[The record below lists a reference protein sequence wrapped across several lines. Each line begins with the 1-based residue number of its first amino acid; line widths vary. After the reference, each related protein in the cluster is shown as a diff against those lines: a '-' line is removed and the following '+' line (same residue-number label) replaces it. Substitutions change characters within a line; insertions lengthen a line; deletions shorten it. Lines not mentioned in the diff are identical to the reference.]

1 MDAVKKV
8 LRRYGKLYYQPI
20 PITGIVPAS
29 QGTGTFTNTDSIP
42 YLISD
47 ITIMALDAVTGVA
60 TQDYLVSIKDSAKAQ
75 VLCESPVHGS
85 HWGING
91 LPTHLP
97 VPYWLKGA
105 GSIEITVTSTHA
117 GNNIDVYI
125 SFSGYKLASA
135 QGQAQMRALIEN
147 AGYPYWFSVSKVAL
161 AANTTARQV
170 LTNAENT
177 PYLIKRF
184 TAWAY
189 DTIATIQTMKYSL
202 YMKDSATQQLWM
214 PNPVN
219 GSAFGFNEFPT
230 DLQVPYLLNPQ
241 STLEVEI
248 TSNNANVMNIY
259 TAFFGYRVQKM
270 NY

>member
-8 LRRYGKLYYQPI
+8 LQKYGRLFYQPI

-29 QGTGTFTNTDSIP
+29 QGTGIFTNTDSIP
-42 YLISD
+42 FLISD
-47 ITIMALDAVTGVA
+47 ITVIAFDAVTGLPH
-60 TQDYLVSIKDSAKAQ
+60 QDYAISIKDLAKSQ
-75 VLCESPVHGS
+75 VLCSSFVHGS

-91 LPTHLP
+91 TPTHLP
-97 VPYWLKGA
+97 VPYWLKGS
-105 GSIEITVTSTHA
+105 GSIEITVNSLHA
-117 GNNIDVYI
+117 VNNIDVHV
-125 SFSGYKLASA
+125 SFSGYKLAGA
-135 QGQAQMRALIEN
+135 QGQADMKALIEN
-147 AGYPYWFSVSKVAL
+147 AGYPYWFPVSKAAL
-161 AANTTARQV
+161 VANTTSRLV

-189 DTIATIQTMKYSL
+189 DTILLAQSMKFSL
-202 YMKDSATQQLWM
+202 YMKDSATQQIWM

-219 GSAFGFNEFPT
+219 GSAFGFNGFPT

-248 TSNNANVMNIY
+248 TSNNTNVMDIY